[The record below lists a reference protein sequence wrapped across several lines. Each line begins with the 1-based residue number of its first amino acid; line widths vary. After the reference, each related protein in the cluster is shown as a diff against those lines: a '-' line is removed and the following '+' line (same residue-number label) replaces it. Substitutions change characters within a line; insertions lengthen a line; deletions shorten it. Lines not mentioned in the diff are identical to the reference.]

1 MTIAAEQAEPA
12 AGGLSIERHSID
24 HIPAC
29 ERHGRVASLFP
40 IWFAANMQVTTIVT
54 GALGV
59 ILGLTLPWAVVA
71 LTLGNLF
78 GAVFM
83 ALHSAQGPKLGI
95 PQMIQSRAQ
104 FGYYGAI
111 APLVLVMPLYVGFYA
126 SGVVLGGQALAS
138 GAHIP
143 FIPAAVALSA
153 AIAILTIYGY
163 NIIHRLE
170 RAVSVVTAIAFVI
183 LTWRLFALND
193 VGAAWNFGALPIG
206 PFLLVLSIAATWQIT
221 YAPYVADY
229 SRYLPEDT
237 SIAAAF
243 WWTYAGTAL
252 SSIWMMGLGAVAAS
266 VAHGAFAGG
275 STAFIVGLA
284 PVGMGWAVSLTIVL
298 GLIAIQV
305 LNLYGMFMSTTTTI
319 TAITDWK
326 IGRGTRIAFIT
337 VAAILVTAIG
347 ILGSG
352 DFVRNFENFILF
364 LAYFLIPWTAIN
376 LADYYW
382 VRKERYDLASIF
394 DPAGIYG
401 RVNWRTMIAYGVAIV
416 AQIPFIS
423 SEFYTGPAVALFGGA
438 DIAWIV
444 GLIVPAAL
452 YVVLMRG
459 RVVIP

>member
-1 MTIAAEQAEPA
+1 
-12 AGGLSIERHSID
+12 
-24 HIPAC
+24 
-29 ERHGRVASLFP
+29 
-40 IWFAANMQVTTIVT
+40 
-54 GALGV
+54 
-59 ILGLTLPWAVVA
+59 
-71 LTLGNLF
+71 
-78 GAVFM
+78 
-83 ALHSAQGPKLGI
+83 
-95 PQMIQSRAQ
+95 
-104 FGYYGAI
+104 
-111 APLVLVMPLYVGFYA
+111 
-126 SGVVLGGQALAS
+126 
-138 GAHIP
+138 
-143 FIPAAVALSA
+143 
-153 AIAILTIYGY
+153 
-163 NIIHRLE
+163 
-170 RAVSVVTAIAFVI
+170 
-183 LTWRLFALND
+183 
-193 VGAAWNFGALPIG
+193 
-206 PFLLVLSIAATWQIT
+206 
-221 YAPYVADY
+221 
-229 SRYLPEDT
+229 
-237 SIAAAF
+237 
-243 WWTYAGTAL
+243 
-252 SSIWMMGLGAVAAS
+252 
-266 VAHGAFAGG
+266 
-275 STAFIVGLA
+275 
-284 PVGMGWAVSLTIVL
+284 MGWAVSLTIVL

-337 VAAILVTAIG
+337 LAAILGTAIG